1 MPAPT
6 QQVDDSEMRAEL
18 MAAIRALPKRE
29 QLMIT
34 LYYNDRLTMKE
45 IGQTLGV
52 SESRVSQMHAK
63 AMLTLRDLL
72 ERSINPKSIIY
83 NEGKINGLVYA
94 AAS

>member
-1 MPAPT
+1 
-6 QQVDDSEMRAEL
+6 
-18 MAAIRALPKRE
+18 E